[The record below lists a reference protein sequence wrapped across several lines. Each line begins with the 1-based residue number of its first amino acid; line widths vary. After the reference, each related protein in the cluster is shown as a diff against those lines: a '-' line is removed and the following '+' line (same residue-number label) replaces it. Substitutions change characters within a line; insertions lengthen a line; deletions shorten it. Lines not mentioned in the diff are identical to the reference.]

1 MAAGSQLFRQL
12 PPENLITEFLQEL
25 GFQDINDS
33 REFSQADLEL
43 ATAAATEKLPELEP
57 YYYPCKAATYIAKQQ
72 TPNTLLV
79 ILRQLLKTQGYILHT
94 TEKRRQT
101 MYRIMKE
108 IPEPE
113 FTVSFT

>member
-1 MAAGSQLFRQL
+1 MASQLFRTQ
-12 PPENLITEFLQEL
+12 PPPNLITEFLHDL
-25 GFQDINDS
+25 GFQDISDM
-33 REFSQADLEL
+33 REFSLADIEL
-43 ATAAATEKLPELEP
+43 STAMATQRLPELEP
-57 YYYPCKAATYIAKQQ
+57 YYYPCKAIQYIRKTQ

-94 TEKRRQT
+94 SEKKRQT

-108 IPEPE
+108 TPDPE